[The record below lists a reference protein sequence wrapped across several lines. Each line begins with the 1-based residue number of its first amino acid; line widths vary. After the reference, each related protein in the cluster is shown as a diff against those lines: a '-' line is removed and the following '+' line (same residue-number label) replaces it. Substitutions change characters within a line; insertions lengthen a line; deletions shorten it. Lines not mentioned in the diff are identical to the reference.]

1 MRFYRIIFALLLALA
16 LCFIKTEVTA
26 KQILTG
32 LINDI
37 KNAKTDS
44 ERAKYLCLLSENLNQ
59 SNADTIEPYLFK
71 FEKIVQKEN
80 YKEYFV
86 PLSFAKAEMLFYNG
100 KYDESL
106 LLLKSILPASNLK
119 YQALINNQIGEVL
132 MLQTK
137 YSDAIDI
144 LLKNERLSIKIN
156 DRKSLTLTYNLL
168 GMMNHRLHRLNRALQ
183 FFNLCIKHAETTKNY
198 RMLASACENISV
210 IYTEMNDK
218 TNCMQFLLRSIYYR
232 KQINDKNGL
241 ASSYNNLS
249 VNYFLLGKLKE
260 AELFGLI
267 SLSLSKEI
275 GYSELYP
282 LCYENLGEIYLHNK
296 NYVKAKAYL
305 DTSIIEA
312 IKLKDNRALETSYQI
327 RTSLDTLTQNYRL
340 GLYDYITFKRYTD
353 SIMDKENSQKLVEAD
368 LKSDFEKRKEIM
380 RVKANSELAIQKF
393 IRNVL
398 LFIVLIAFVFAF
410 ILYKQ
415 RNKISLQKQEVELQ
429 RNIVAEKS
437 KEVFDSITYAK
448 KIQQAILPSDKTMRQ
463 MMNNIFCLYL
473 PKDIVAGDFYWM
485 EKKDNYIY
493 LASCDCTGHGVPG
506 AMVSV
511 VCNSAL
517 NRSLNEFNESDTNKI
532 LDRTRL
538 LVIENFSKSES
549 AVMDG
554 MDISLARINT
564 KTNELMWSGAYIP
577 LWIVRNY
584 SFIFLNPDKQPI
596 GTFENANP
604 FTAHTLQ
611 LEKNDTLYLFSD
623 GYSDQ
628 FGGEYDKKFSKAK
641 LRDLLLEC
649 SALPTDSQYQL
660 LLKSHLDWKGQQEQI
675 DDITIIGV
683 II

>member
-1 MRFYRIIFALLLALA
+1 MRFYRIVLALLLAFA
-16 LCFIKTEVTA
+16 LCFIKTDVTA

-32 LINDI
+32 LINDV

-59 SNADTIEPYLFK
+59 TNADTIEPYLAQ
-71 FEKIVQKEN
+71 FEKIVQTED
-80 YKEYFV
+80 YKEYLV
-86 PLSFAKAEMLFYNG
+86 PLNFAKGEMLFYAG

-106 LLLKSILPASNLK
+106 LLLKSILPSSNLK
-119 YQALINNQIGEVL
+119 YQALINNQIGEIL

-137 YSDAIDI
+137 YSGAIDI
-144 LLKNERLSIKIN
+144 LLKNEKLCLKTN
-156 DRKSLTLTYNLL
+156 DKKSLALTYNLL
-168 GMMNHRLHRLNRALQ
+168 GIMNHRLHRFNRALQ
-183 FFNLCIKHAETTKNY
+183 FFDLCITFAERSKDY
-198 RMLASACENISV
+198 RMLSSVYENISNV
-210 IYTEMNDK
+210 YSDK
-218 TNCMQFLLRSIYYR
+218 KEINNAIQVLIKSIFFR
-232 KQINDKNGL
+232 KKINDKFGL
-241 ASSYNNLS
+241 ASAYNNLS
-249 VNYFLLGKLKE
+249 INYFNLKKLKE
-260 AELFGLI
+260 AERFGFI
-267 SLSLSKEI
+267 SLNLSKEI
-275 GYSELYP
+275 GYKELFPY
-282 LCYENLGEIYLHNK
+282 CYENLGEIFLSKKDYQK
-296 NYVKAKAYL
+296 SRAYL
-305 DTSIIEA
+305 DSSISEA
-312 IKLKDNRALETSYQI
+312 IILKDNRALETSYFV
-327 RTSLDTLTQNYRL
+327 RSTLDTLTQNYRL
-340 GLYDYITFKRYTD
+340 GLYDYITFKKYTD
-353 SIMDKENSQKLVEAD
+353 SIMGKENSQKLVEVD

-380 RVKANSELAIQKF
+380 RVKANSELAIQKL

-398 LFIVLIAFVFAF
+398 LFIVFIALVFAF

-415 RNKISLQKQEVELQ
+415 RNKISIQKQEVELQ

-437 KEVFDSITYAK
+437 KEVFDSIAYAK
-448 KIQQAILPSDKTMRQ
+448 KIQQAILPSDKAMRQ

-511 VCNSAL
+511 VCNNAL

-577 LWIVRNY
+577 LWIVRNN
-584 SFIFLNPDKQPI
+584 SFVFLNPDKQPI
-596 GTFENANP
+596 GTFENAKP